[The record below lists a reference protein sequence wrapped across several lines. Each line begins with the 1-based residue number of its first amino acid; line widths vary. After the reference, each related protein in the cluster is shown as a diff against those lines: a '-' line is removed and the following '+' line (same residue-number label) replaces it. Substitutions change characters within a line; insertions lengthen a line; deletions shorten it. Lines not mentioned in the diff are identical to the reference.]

1 MPNIIGIPSARII
14 QTSVISDT
22 DDLGLTRLT
31 ETYAFQTSE
40 FQTFRQLFKNLTPYN
55 DVMKYVY
62 PTPNISYPY
71 VVIDSVSISQEAGGI
86 SLATVQYLGILR
98 TAIGTNES
106 LNWLPPAKQRLQP
119 IDTKENGVSVV
130 VDFIYYAQYGNPDL
144 ELIKNYGT
152 GTSLPGS
159 INGLNLY
166 RSVKTPY
173 TWEVNPPPKN
183 AEKYI
188 SQEVPDNEASLSSS
202 YTYYGMLCV
211 SQFSER
217 VGLFLRATNTYQDC
231 SLSVTSDG
239 TVLTGVRPRQY

>member
-1 MPNIIGIPSARII
+1 MPNIVGIPSGRMI

-40 FQTFRQLFKNLTPYN
+40 FQTFRQLFKNLTPHS
-55 DVMKYVY
+55 DVMNYVY
-62 PTPNISYPY
+62 PTPSVKYSY
-71 VVIDSVSISQEAGGI
+71 VVVDSVSISQEAGGI
-86 SLATVQYLGILR
+86 SLATVQYVGILR
-98 TAIGTNES
+98 TAIGTNEP

-166 RSVKTPY
+166 RSVKAPY
-173 TWEVNPPPKN
+173 TWEVNPVEDRN
-183 AEKYI
+183 ARYVEGF
-188 SQEVPDNEASLSSS
+188 SDNESSNSS

-217 VGLFLRATNTYQDC
+217 VGLFLRVTNTYQDC
-231 SLSVTSDG
+231 SLSITPSGIVQI
-239 TVLTGVRPRQY
+239 GVRPRQY

>member
-1 MPNIIGIPSARII
+1 MI

-40 FQTFRQLFKNLTPYN
+40 FQTFRQLFKNLTPHS
-55 DVMKYVY
+55 DVMNYVY
-62 PTPNISYPY
+62 PTPSVKYSY
-71 VVIDSVSISQEAGGI
+71 VVVDSVSISQEAGGI
-86 SLATVQYLGILR
+86 SLATVQYVGILR
-98 TAIGTNES
+98 TAIGINEP

-152 GTSLPGS
+152 GTSLPS
-159 INGLNLY
+159 SMNGLTLY
-166 RSVKTPY
+166 RSVKAPY
-173 TWEVNPPPKN
+173 TWEVNPP
-183 AEKYI
+183 AENQERYI
-188 SQEVPDNEASLSSS
+188 SREGSNNESSLNSS

-217 VGLFLRATNTYQDC
+217 VGLFLRVTNIYQDC
-231 SLSVTSDG
+231 SLSITPSGLVI
-239 TVLTGVRPRQY
+239 TGILPKNF